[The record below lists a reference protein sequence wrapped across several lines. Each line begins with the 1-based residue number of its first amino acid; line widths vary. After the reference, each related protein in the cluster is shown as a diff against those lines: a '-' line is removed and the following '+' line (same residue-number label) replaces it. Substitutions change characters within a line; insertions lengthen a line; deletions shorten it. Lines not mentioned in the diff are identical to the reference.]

1 MLAFVTMKH
10 HAHGRAEIR
19 EANPIKRALRI
30 LGPGLITG
38 ASDDDPSGIGTYSMA
53 GAALGFA
60 TLWTAVVTLPL
71 MVVVQYICGKI
82 GMVSGQG
89 LSAVLK
95 DYYSRKWLYP
105 AVLGLVIAN
114 TINAGADIAAIAAT
128 INMFVP
134 LPILALIFPIALIIL
149 AVQIWGSY
157 RLICRTF
164 KWLTLTLFA
173 YIGAAFLAKP
183 NWGVVL
189 RATFLPTLRY
199 DNQYLTTLVA
209 ILGTTISPYLF
220 FWQASEE
227 VEEEIDMGRT
237 RLDDR
242 KGATNAELKTVM
254 WDTVAGMI
262 FCNVVFYFV
271 ILAAASTLHATGKTT
286 IQSASEAAE
295 ALRPVAGNA
304 AALMFALGIIG
315 SGFLAVPVLTSSTG
329 YAVAETVGF
338 KYGLNEKP
346 RRAKYFYGVI
356 AISTL
361 VGVMINFIGVNP
373 ITALFW
379 TAVINGV
386 VAPPLL
392 LLIMLVS
399 NNKYVMGNRVNNK
412 FTNVIGWTATAI
424 LFLAA
429 AGMIATWGR

>member
-1 MLAFVTMKH
+1 
-10 HAHGRAEIR
+10 
-19 EANPIKRALRI
+19 
-30 LGPGLITG
+30 
-38 ASDDDPSGIGTYSMA
+38 
-53 GAALGFA
+53 
-60 TLWTAVVTLPL
+60 
-71 MVVVQYICGKI
+71 
-82 GMVSGQG
+82 MVSGQG

-386 VAPPLL
+386 VSPPLL

-399 NNKYVMGNRVNNK
+399 NNKNVMGNRVNNK

-429 AGMIATWGR
+429 GGMIATWGR

>member
-1 MLAFVTMKH
+1 MKH
-10 HAHGRAEIR
+10 HAHGPVAIR

-60 TLWTAVVTLPL
+60 TLWTAVLTLPL
-71 MVVVQYICGKI
+71 MVAVQYICGKI

-105 AVLGLVIAN
+105 AVLGLIIAN
-114 TINAGADIAAIAAT
+114 TINAGADIAAIAAA

-149 AVQIWGSY
+149 VVQIWGSY

-173 YIGAAFLAKP
+173 YIGAAFLATH
-183 NWGVVL
+183 NWGAVL
-189 RATFLPTLRY
+189 RATFVPTLGY
-199 DNQYLTTLVA
+199 DHQYLTILVA
-209 ILGTTISPYLF
+209 IFGTTVSPYLF

-227 VEEEIDMGRT
+227 VEEEIDMGRK

-242 KGATNAELKTVM
+242 KGATDKELKTAM
-254 WDTVAGMI
+254 WDTIAGMI

-271 ILAAASTLHATGKTT
+271 ILAAASTLHATGKTS
-286 IQSASEAAE
+286 IQSAREAAE

-304 AALMFALGIIG
+304 ATLLFALGIIG
-315 SGFLAVPVLTSSTG
+315 SGFLAVPVLTSSAG
-329 YAVAETVGF
+329 YAVAETLGF
-338 KYGLNEKP
+338 RYGLNEKP
-346 RRAKYFYGVI
+346 RQAKGFYGVI
-356 AISTL
+356 ALSTI
-361 VGVMINFIGVNP
+361 VGVLINFTGINP

-392 LLIMLVS
+392 MLIMLVS
-399 NNKYVMGNRVNNK
+399 NNKEVMGNRVNNK
-412 FTNVIGWTATAI
+412 FTNVIGWTAAAI

-429 AGMIATWGR
+429 AAMIATWGN